1 MIKLLWDYIKRFFNN
16 ETDFNSN
23 GINDRK
29 ELINKLHLYLINQ
42 DKIKEEKIQKRE
54 DKKNNKLIKKLLK

>member
-23 GINDRK
+23 GITDRK

-42 DKIKEEKIQKRE
+42 DKIEEEKIQKRE

>member
-23 GINDRK
+23 GITDRK

>member
-54 DKKNNKLIKKLLK
+54 DKKIIN

>member
-16 ETDFNSN
+16 GTDFNSN
-23 GINDRK
+23 GITDRK

-42 DKIKEEKIQKRE
+42 DKIEEEKIQKRE

>member
-23 GINDRK
+23 GITDRK

-42 DKIKEEKIQKRE
+42 DKIKEEKIMKRE